1 VLFGGILPP
10 AIDPN
15 NTLFYYTDRGAHAM
29 SATTANALAFA
40 VGKDKGTLF
49 FDNLIRGVDSGN
61 ADIDMANW
69 VAVNKTLH
77 LEGGGIVR
85 LGSLASYISANLNK
99 TPLPPEFWQHYP
111 GLTKLPEIRVGALE
125 SGEGWGGAFFF
136 LGPPKTESV
145 VPEAV
150 ATNAPAAV
158 SVCDKAT
165 NECAVEQSRSEIVS
179 LGVRTGSSVVGYP
192 DIAIFNS
199 PFSYKIAGIDVSHW
213 DGKIDWLKL
222 GAHRG
227 RIRFAYLKA
236 SEGGDLKD
244 PQFDQNWPGAQK
256 AGLTRG
262 AYHVLNFC
270 KGAEEQF
277 RFITKV
283 VPKDP
288 DALPIA
294 VDMEWDNGPK
304 NSFQAQCTDVNKIRS
319 TLHTLL
325 VDLERYYGSIPMIHT
340 SASGVGAI
348 LNSGFDRYPLWLEYF
363 QKSKEFD
370 KTLSRE
376 IDGPRLP
383 GENPWTIWQVSSTG
397 HAPGASQPITI
408 DVFFGDQ
415 KQFASFAAS
424 GFNAGRLAVTKVDR

>member
-1 VLFGGILPP
+1 
-10 AIDPN
+10 
-15 NTLFYYTDRGAHAM
+15 M
-29 SATTANALAFA
+29 
-40 VGKDKGTLF
+40 
-49 FDNLIRGVDSGN
+49 
-61 ADIDMANW
+61 
-69 VAVNKTLH
+69 
-77 LEGGGIVR
+77 
-85 LGSLASYISANLNK
+85 
-99 TPLPPEFWQHYP
+99 
-111 GLTKLPEIRVGALE
+111 
-125 SGEGWGGAFFF
+125 
-136 LGPPKTESV
+136 
-145 VPEAV
+145 
-150 ATNAPAAV
+150 
-158 SVCDKAT
+158 
-165 NECAVEQSRSEIVS
+165 
-179 LGVRTGSSVVGYP
+179 
-192 DIAIFNS
+192 
-199 PFSYKIAGIDVSHW
+199 
-213 DGKIDWLKL
+213 
-222 GAHRG
+222 
-227 RIRFAYLKA
+227 KA

>member
-1 VLFGGILPP
+1 MRGRAKPVR
-10 AIDPN
+10 
-15 NTLFYYTDRGAHAM
+15 DRVSRGQD
-29 SATTANALAFA
+29 
-40 VGKDKGTLF
+40 GKFCRRL
-49 FDNLIRGVDSGN
+49 SG
-61 ADIDMANW
+61 
-69 VAVNKTLH
+69 H
-77 LEGGGIVR
+77 
-85 LGSLASYISANLNK
+85 
-99 TPLPPEFWQHYP
+99 
-111 GLTKLPEIRVGALE
+111 
-125 SGEGWGGAFFF
+125 
-136 LGPPKTESV
+136 
-145 VPEAV
+145 
-150 ATNAPAAV
+150 
-158 SVCDKAT
+158 
-165 NECAVEQSRSEIVS
+165 
-179 LGVRTGSSVVGYP
+179 
-192 DIAIFNS
+192 AIFNS
-199 PFSYKIAGIDVSHW
+199 PFSYKIAGVDVSHW